1 MGQKEKKE
9 VRLHEFMSQKNGK
22 CQLGSQISA
31 VFGPNMEWVFVP
43 TKGNRNGF
51 ESGIRNADLPKKNH
65 KERCA
70 FLLMVGGTLSNI
82 LADGSQGRS
91 LASLPA
97 LIFYSLGRCML
108 ELSSYLYVFRRMN
121 QDNISGLNPG
131 HVQNSERNPKGTPL
145 RPRDNICEH
154 VFLAA
159 YNIYVCM

>member
-121 QDNISGLNPG
+121 PG
-131 HVQNSERNPKGTPL
+131 QHLGTQSRTCAKQRTEP
-145 RPRDNICEH
+145 
-154 VFLAA
+154 
-159 YNIYVCM
+159 